1 MMVRSPRLTF
11 PVFLSK
17 KDVSLSPRSQK
28 DNQMSLPHSSWSL
41 PPPPPEEAAA
51 AEDTSEAAAPMTF
64 STDSPRPRDLDLDL
78 RPPAEDVDSPPLIL
92 LRGGVV
98 PEESLF

>member
-17 KDVSLSPRSQK
+17 KNASLSPRRQK

-41 PPPPPEEAAA
+41 PPPPEEAAA
-51 AEDTSEAAAPMTF
+51 AEDTSEAAAAMTF

-98 PEESLF
+98 PEESLI